1 VNSFKAFT
9 RSVPGLIFTWL
20 VTRYF
25 LFQFITLKFYYPE
38 GKWLKGDV
46 ELYQFWSLGL
56 IQRIFPINDSMWQYP
71 PLAGVVFTIPQYIF
85 GNSNMGFIFTM
96 IFFDFLILLTILKF
110 GLSLYKRKIAVSLN
124 GFAGAWFWVIW
135 PILMGPLL
143 LTRFDLVPTW
153 FAILGLIAIYEKR
166 IKLAGFLI
174 TVGSLLKLWPI
185 LILSILDKKIL
196 SKIIF
201 PIVISSVIVLIFIE
215 FISVGSFSFLENQT
229 SRGLQVESVAAVIF
243 VILKLWGA
251 NVEYPFRFGS
261 LEVEA
266 VFANE
271 IALILNLSTLIFF
284 LIIFTL
290 NIKEK
295 LNSLNVFEKSLIVI
309 IFAIGLSRVFSP
321 QFWIWIGGISALV
334 ILFKDI
340 KLRNVILILST
351 SALLTQILYPALYV
365 GLLNGDLFPSL
376 IQILRITLFIYAMVL
391 SFKLLIQSGKK
402 KVNNG

>member
-71 PLAGVVFTIPQYIF
+71 PLAGFVFTIPQYIF
-85 GNSNMGFIFTM
+85 GNSNIGFIFTM

-166 IKLAGFLI
+166 IKLAGLLI

-185 LILSILDKKIL
+185 LILSILDRKIL
-196 SKIIF
+196 SKIVF
-201 PIVISSVIVLIFIE
+201 PIVISSVLVLIFIE

-243 VILKLWGA
+243 VIFKLWGA

-321 QFWIWIGGISALV
+321 QFWIWMGGISALV
-334 ILFKDI
+334 ILFKDS
-340 KLRNVILILST
+340 KLKKVILILST

-402 KVNNG
+402 KANNG

>member
-1 VNSFKAFT
+1 MNSFKAFT

-71 PLAGVVFTIPQYIF
+71 PLAGFVFTIPQYIF
-85 GNSNMGFIFTM
+85 GNSNIGFIFTM

-110 GLSLYKRKIAVSLN
+110 GLSLYKRKIAVNLN

-185 LILSILDKKIL
+185 LILSILDRKIL
-196 SKIIF
+196 SKIVF
-201 PIVISSVIVLIFIE
+201 PIVISSVLVLIFIE

-243 VILKLWGA
+243 VIFKLWGA

-321 QFWIWIGGISALV
+321 QFWIWMGGISALV
-334 ILFKDI
+334 ILFKDT
-340 KLRNVILILST
+340 KLRKVILILST

-365 GLLNGDLFPSL
+365 GLLNGDLIPSL

-402 KVNNG
+402 KANNG